1 MGNRVLSVHQ
11 EHELLLK
18 LEQAGFGSNEAQ
30 AVIESP
36 ENELAGQIVTNIR
49 SKYLPNKLLEP
60 ISTINV
66 AGTSKFVARDHFKP
80 GEVEGVK
87 IGYLSDNFKSH
98 FLKKVEENVPQAQL
112 KSRKLKQ
119 SSLDPPIITALGD
132 NHETYLAQLW
142 ELLKAQPKGESGT
155 LLTNGYANI
164 FYIRD
169 ADNILWAVDM
179 DWRDGSWGVDAYS
192 IGYPG
197 RWSGGDQV
205 FGRWFFDLMNLKK
218 LNLWI

>member
-1 MGNRVLSVHQ
+1 MSDRVLSVHQ

-98 FLKKVEENVPQAQL
+98 FLKKVEENVPEAQL
-112 KSRKLKQ
+112 KSFKLNKA
-119 SSLDPPIITALGD
+119 SFDPPIITALGD
-132 NHETYLAQLW
+132 KHETYLAQLW

-169 ADNILWAVDM
+169 ADNILWAVLVG
-179 DWRDGSWGVDAYS
+179 WGVGSWSVGADS
-192 IGYPG
+192 IDRPYGW
-197 RWSGGDQV
+197 RGGNRV
-205 FGRWFFDLMNLKK
+205 FSR
-218 LNLWI
+218 

>member
-1 MGNRVLSVHQ
+1 MSDRVLSVHQ

-66 AGTSKFVARDHFKP
+66 AGTSKFVARDHFKL
-80 GEVEGVK
+80 GEPEGVK
-87 IGYLSDNFKSH
+87 IGYLGDNFKSH
-98 FLKKVEENVPQAQL
+98 FLKKVEQNVPQAQL

-169 ADNILWAVDM
+169 ADNILWAVSVYWD
-179 DWRDGSWGVDAYS
+179 DDGWNVDAYS
-192 IGYPG
+192 VDTPG
-197 RWSGGDQV
+197 RWDDGDRV
-205 FGRWFFDLMNLKK
+205 FGR
-218 LNLWI
+218 

>member
-1 MGNRVLSVHQ
+1 MSDRVLSVHQ

-66 AGTSKFVARDHFKP
+66 AGTSKFVARDHFKL
-80 GEVEGVK
+80 GEPEGVK
-87 IGYLSDNFKSH
+87 IGYLGDNFKSH

-169 ADNILWAVDM
+169 ADNILWAVSVYWD
-179 DWRDGSWGVDAYS
+179 DDGWNVDAYS
-192 IGYPG
+192 VDTPG
-197 RWSGGDQV
+197 RWDDGDRV
-205 FGRWFFDLMNLKK
+205 FGR
-218 LNLWI
+218 